1 MANDISNGDDE
12 VHPLDRDY
20 SEQPPKKAKRQL
32 SRDGALVRIGAIGFG
47 AGFLV
52 LLGAA
57 IVVSNAPPGGVFE
70 TIGSYLH
77 QFGMVIILGAGLS
90 VLIAHRAP
98 KIREMVRHGRFKAP
112 ARGISFIGLLL
123 VNLVV
128 FVAVIL
134 FAYALTNA
142 PSPYFVFLSITSLLS
157 LSAAWMVIMII
168 WHDGI
173 LRAFGIGVLSGLVF
187 NGVFGL
193 IVANGPFFGVTGTVV
208 LATHLGLI
216 QLSGLLCAA
225 YVGVLEQSRRNAE
238 LEKRET
244 QRQFQEKFRGRL
256 VKDTHAIT
264 KDSPTR
270 TEG

>member
-1 MANDISNGDDE
+1 MANDGSNGEYE

-20 SEQPPKKAKRQL
+20 SEPAPKKTKRPL
-32 SRDGALVRIGAIGFG
+32 SGDGALVRIGAIGFG

-77 QFGMVIILGAGLS
+77 QFGMLIILGAGLS
-90 VLIAHRAP
+90 VLIAYRAP
-98 KIREMVRHGRFKAP
+98 KIREMVRHGKFSAP
-112 ARGISFIGLLL
+112 AKGISFGSLLI

-142 PSPYFVFLSITSLLS
+142 PSPYFVFLSLTSLLS

-168 WHDGI
+168 WHDGM
-173 LRAFGIGVLSGLVF
+173 LRGFAIGVLSGLVF
-187 NGVFGL
+187 NGIFGL
-193 IVANGPFFGVTGTVV
+193 IVANGPFYGVRGTVL

-238 LEKRET
+238 LEKQKAQKQLRDK
-244 QRQFQEKFRGRL
+244 FQARL
-256 VKDTHAIT
+256 GKDAGATFHDPPAQ
-264 KDSPTR
+264 
-270 TEG
+270 TES